1 MTESLKQPWVPHVTV
16 FCHIHKPPLL
26 SLILY
31 FSWNWLTFFFYFKYV
46 FWRKKFYFATVNETL
61 KFSFAETKWNIKV
74 NMYLLHRFLT
84 NYKGKKL
91 EWRNL
96 TDTTPSK
103 KSEFTTPETGQTA
116 IRGLLIR
123 CTEKG
128 TALLQCCSGQKY
140 VTWIFIVYLFL
151 AALGL
156 HRCVWTLSCSEGKL
170 LSSCTRFSLWWLLL
184 LGSTGS
190 RCMGSV
196 VVVHGFCCPV
206 VSSQIRDQ
214 THVPCIHRQILNH
227 WNTRAIPITW
237 I

>member
-1 MTESLKQPWVPHVTV
+1 M
-16 FCHIHKPPLL
+16 
-26 SLILY
+26 
-31 FSWNWLTFFFYFKYV
+31 

-61 KFSFAETKWNIKV
+61 KFSFAQTKWNIKV

-103 KSEFTTPETGQTA
+103 KSEFTAPETGQTA
-116 IRGLLIR
+116 VRGLLIR

-128 TALLQCCSGQKY
+128 TALLQCYSGQKC
-140 VTWIFIVYLFL
+140 VTWIFVVYLFL

-156 HRCVWTLSCSEGKL
+156 HCCAWTLSCGEGEL
-170 LSSCTRFSLWWLLL
+170 LSSCTHFSLRWLLL

-190 RCMGSV
+190 RGVGSV
-196 VVVHGFCCPV
+196 ALWYLPRPGIKPMSPV
-206 VSSQIRDQ
+206 LTGRFLTIGTPGKS
-214 THVPCIHRQILNH
+214 P
-227 WNTRAIPITW
+227 
-237 I
+237 